1 MRVALVI
8 SLLLIAGAA
17 SASAPAYTDPWSPAA
32 EAAAEA
38 AVARLGPHRTL
49 DLRSTVVTIVGVQQN
64 VVGVQQGVVAAVSQV
79 RQAMTALNAQEN
91 DLEIRVNLPADV
103 LFDFDKSDIR
113 ADAAKAL
120 SSLATI
126 IRANPKGRTRLEG
139 HTDAVGNEKYNQSLS
154 ERRAES
160 VKTWLV
166 KNESLDAAKLVS
178 KGWGK
183 TKPIAP
189 NDTEANR
196 QKNRR
201 LEAIVEKGPRP

>member
-1 MRVALVI
+1 MRVTLML
-8 SLLLIAGAA
+8 SLLLIAVGAA
-17 SASAPAYTDPWSPAA
+17 AATPAYMDPWSPES

-38 AVARLGPHRTL
+38 AVSRLGAQRAL
-49 DLRSTVVTIVGVQQN
+49 ALRSTVLTI
-64 VVGVQQGVVAAVSQV
+64 VGVQQGVVASVSQLHE
-79 RQAMTALNAQEN
+79 AMTALNAQEN
-91 DLEIRVNLPADV
+91 DLEIHVNLPADV
-103 LFDFDKSDIR
+103 LFDFDKAGIR
-113 ADAAKAL
+113 PDAAKAL
-120 SSLATI
+120 AFLATI

-160 VKTWLV
+160 VKVWLV
-166 KNESLDAAKLVS
+166 KNESLDAPKLLT

-201 LEAIVEKGPRP
+201 LEAIVEKGPRA

>member
-1 MRVALVI
+1 MRGTLMA
-8 SLLLIAGAA
+8 SLLLIAASAAA
-17 SASAPAYTDPWSPAA
+17 SGPTYTDPWSPEA

-38 AVARLGPHRTL
+38 AVTRLGPHRAL
-49 DLRSTVVTIVGVQQN
+49 DLRPTVLTII
-64 VVGVQQGVVAAVSQV
+64 GVQQGVVAAVSQV
-79 RQAMTALNAQEN
+79 RQAQTALNAEEN
-91 DLEIRVNLPADV
+91 DFEVRVNLPADV

-113 ADAAKAL
+113 SDAAKSL
-120 SSLATI
+120 SFLATI

-139 HTDAVGNEKYNQSLS
+139 HTDAVGNAQYNQALS

-160 VKTWLV
+160 VKAWLV
-166 KNESLDAAKLVS
+166 KNESLDATKLVT

-201 LEAIVEKGPRP
+201 LEAIVEKGPRS

>member
-1 MRVALVI
+1 MLA
-8 SLLLIAGAA
+8 AG
-17 SASAPAYTDPWSPAA
+17 SVLYTEPWSPEA

-38 AVARLGPHRTL
+38 AVARLGPHRAL
-49 DLRSTVVTIVGVQQN
+49 DLQRTVLNI
-64 VVGVQQGVVAAVSQV
+64 VGVQQGVVAEVSQV
-79 RQAMTALNAQEN
+79 RQAMNALNAQEN

-113 ADAAKAL
+113 SDAAKAL
-120 SSLATI
+120 SFLATI

-139 HTDAVGNEKYNQSLS
+139 HTDAVGNEQYNQALS

-160 VKTWLV
+160 VKAWLV
-166 KNESLDAAKLVS
+166 KNESLDAVKLVT

-189 NDTEANR
+189 NETEANR

-201 LEAIVEKGPRP
+201 LEAIVEKGPRS